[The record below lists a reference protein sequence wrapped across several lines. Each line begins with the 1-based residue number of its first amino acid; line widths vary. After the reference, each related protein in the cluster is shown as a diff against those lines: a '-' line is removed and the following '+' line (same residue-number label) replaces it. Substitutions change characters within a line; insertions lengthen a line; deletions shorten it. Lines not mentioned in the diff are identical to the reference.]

1 MSKGKHRGFVP
12 QPPMRGGPGG
22 GAGGGGNMMS
32 QIQKL
37 QEEMG
42 KTQEALKSETVTV
55 SVGGEAVTVVA
66 TGDQRI
72 TSITLKPEAVDPGD
86 VEMLQDLLVAAVNEA
101 LAQSQALAS
110 KRMAALTGGLSL
122 PGLF

>member
-1 MSKGKHRGFVP
+1 
-12 QPPMRGGPGG
+12 MRGGP
-22 GAGGGGNMMS
+22 GGNMMS

-42 KTQEALKSETVTV
+42 KTQEALKTETVTV
-55 SVGGEAVTVVA
+55 SAGGEAVTVVA

-72 TSITLKPEAVDPGD
+72 ASIVLKPEVVDPED
-86 VEMLQDLLVAAVNEA
+86 LEMLQDLLVAAVNEA
-101 LAQSQALAS
+101 LEQSQALAA
-110 KRMAALTGGLSL
+110 KRMASLTGGLSL

>member
-1 MSKGKHRGFVP
+1 MSKGKQRGFMP
-12 QPPMRGGPGG
+12 QPPMRGGP
-22 GAGGGGNMMS
+22 GGNMMS

-42 KTQEALKSETVTV
+42 KTQEALKTETVTV
-55 SVGGEAVTVVA
+55 SVGGGAVTAVA

-72 TSITLKPEAVDPGD
+72 ASIVLKPEAVDPED
-86 VEMLQDLLVAAVNEA
+86 LEMLQDLLVAAVNEG
-101 LAQSQALAS
+101 LEQSQALAA
-110 KRMAALTGGLSL
+110 KRMAALTGGLNL

>member
-1 MSKGKHRGFVP
+1 MAKGKHRGFVP
-12 QPPMRGGPGG
+12 QPPMRGGAG
-22 GAGGGGNMMS
+22 GGGGNMMS

-42 KTQEALKSETVTV
+42 KTQESLKSETVTV
-55 SVGGEAVTVVA
+55 SVGGEAVTVIA

-72 TSITLKPEAVDPGD
+72 VSISLKPEVVDPQD

-101 LAQSQALAS
+101 LDQSQALAA

>member
-1 MSKGKHRGFVP
+1 
-12 QPPMRGGPGG
+12 
-22 GAGGGGNMMS
+22 MMS

-55 SVGGEAVTVVA
+55 TAGGEAIKVVA

-72 TSITLKPEAVDPGD
+72 VSISLKPEVVDPED
-86 VEMLQDLLVAAVNEA
+86 VEMLQDLLVAAVNQA
-101 LAQSQALAS
+101 LEESQAMAS
-110 KRMAALTGGLSL
+110 KRMSALTGGLNL

>member
-1 MSKGKHRGFVP
+1 MAKGKHRGFAP
-12 QPPMRGGPGG
+12 QPPMRG
-22 GAGGGGNMMS
+22 GGGGNMMS

-42 KTQEALKSETVTV
+42 KTQESLKSETVTV
-55 SVGGEAVTVVA
+55 SVGGEAVTVIA

-72 TSITLKPEAVDPGD
+72 VSISLKPEVVDPQD

-101 LAQSQALAS
+101 LDQSQALAA

>member
-1 MSKGKHRGFVP
+1 MAKGKHRGFVP
-12 QPPMRGGPGG
+12 QPSMRGGPGG
-22 GAGGGGNMMS
+22 GGGGNMMS

-55 SVGGEAVTVVA
+55 TAGGEAIKVVA

-72 TSITLKPEAVDPGD
+72 VSISLKPEVVDPED
-86 VEMLQDLLVAAVNEA
+86 VEMLQDLLVAAVNQA
-101 LAQSQALAS
+101 LEESQAMAG
-110 KRMAALTGGLSL
+110 KRMSALTGGLSL

>member
-1 MSKGKHRGFVP
+1 MAKGKHRGFVP
-12 QPPMRGGPGG
+12 QPSMRSGPGG
-22 GAGGGGNMMS
+22 GGSGNMMS

-55 SVGGEAVTVVA
+55 TAGGEAIKVVA

-72 TSITLKPEAVDPGD
+72 VSISLKPEVVDPED
-86 VEMLQDLLVAAVNEA
+86 VEMLQDLLVAAVNQA
-101 LAQSQALAS
+101 LEESQAMAS
-110 KRMAALTGGLSL
+110 KRMSALTGGLNL

>member
-1 MSKGKHRGFVP
+1 MAKGKHRGFVP
-12 QPPMRGGPGG
+12 QPSMRGGPGG
-22 GAGGGGNMMS
+22 GGGGNMMS

-42 KTQEALKSETVTV
+42 KTQESLKSETVTV
-55 SVGGEAVTVVA
+55 SVGGEAVTVIA

-72 TSITLKPEAVDPGD
+72 VSISLKPEVVDPQD

-101 LAQSQALAS
+101 LDQSQALAA